1 MALPEGVRERS
12 FTIEQADAQVPRL
25 EALIGRVQR
34 CALSL
39 RTERDGMA
47 TELEVPPD
55 QVPVDR
61 LLAARPILR
70 RVVEDLDAAIGAIEA
85 LGVELKDMELGLVDF
100 PAMLGGEAVYLC
112 WQFGEDRVRYW
123 HHRAEGFAGRR
134 PLPGLPP
141 SPELQ

>member
-39 RTERDGMA
+39 RTERDRMA
-47 TELEVPPD
+47 AELAVPPD

-61 LLAARPILR
+61 LLAARPNLR

-100 PAMLGGEAVYLC
+100 PATLGGEAVYLC

-134 PLPGLPP
+134 RLPGLPP
-141 SPELQ
+141 SPVLQ